1 MGGEASHSYMARSQ
15 IQTGEYYHVFN
26 RGVDKRLIFHDDKD
40 RHRFV
45 HDLYE
50 FNDRD
55 AAVNLYR
62 TVGGFASHKLEKK
75 KRKLLVDIVAWVFM
89 PNHYHLLLRQRTDNG
104 ISAFM
109 HKLGTGYTLYFNN
122 RHERSGVLFQGTFKA
137 IHIHEDRYIRQLLGY
152 LHANP
157 SELFQSNIRNSFQ
170 RYRWSSYFDYCG
182 KKNIPSLLN
191 EKLIIDLG
199 LPRGAAHGQFIE
211 DWLDRRAPRL
221 SVLGDLAID

>member
-1 MGGEASHSYMARSQ
+1 MARTRF
-15 IQTGEYYHVFN
+15 QTGEYYHIFN

-55 AAVNLYR
+55 AVMNILRR
-62 TVGGFASHKLEKK
+62 TEGGEASFSGEKK
-75 KRKLLVDIVAWVFM
+75 RRKLLVDIVAWVFM
-89 PNHYHLLLRQRTDNG
+89 PNHFHLILRQRTEGG

-122 RHERSGVLFQGTFKA
+122 RHERSGVLFQGTFKSK
-137 IHIHEDRYIRQLLGY
+137 HVHEDRYIRQLLGY

-157 SELFQSNIRNSFQ
+157 VELFRTNVRSSFRQ
-170 RYRWSSYFDYCG
+170 YRWSSYLDYCG

-191 EKLIIDLG
+191 ENLISDLG
-199 LPRGAAHGQFIE
+199 LPRGVGHSQFVEEWINK
-211 DWLDRRAPRL
+211 RAPRV
-221 SVLGDLAID
+221 SVLGDLVIDIEN